1 MADKMAKD
9 PKQIAGG
16 MGCAVGC
23 LTFVA
28 LSYIFS
34 KHINKSADMTVF
46 LISIVAGLIAY
57 FVTKKIKAEES
68 EREKQEV
75 IQLVTSTEPQSTAL
89 DQTVDQSIQLM
100 CRATYV
106 GGHKKYTEKA
116 DVSVVLTK
124 DRILLKELPGHP
136 ETRIDIPYA
145 AVTDFGLA
153 TKEQLTVTRMLLVGI
168 LAFVLKKKGQY
179 LYVKCKDQLGFEN
192 NPVLGEFVGANIS
205 NVNSQLYALIEDARG
220 C

>member
-1 MADKMAKD
+1 MANKMAKD
-9 PKQIAGG
+9 PQQIAGG
-16 MGCAVGC
+16 MGCTVGC

-34 KHINKSADMTVF
+34 KHIDKSGGIIAF
-46 LISIVAGLIAY
+46 LVSIVAGLIAY
-57 FVTKKIKAEES
+57 FVTKKIKTEES

-75 IQLVTSTEPQSTAL
+75 IQFVTSAEPQSTTL
-89 DQTVDQSIQLM
+89 NQNVDQSIQLM
-100 CRATYV
+100 CRATYL

-116 DVSVVLTK
+116 DVSVVLTS

-168 LAFVLKKKGQY
+168 LAFALKKKAQY
-179 LYVKCKDQLGFEN
+179 LYVKYKDQLGFEN

-205 NVNSQLYALIEDARG
+205 NINSQLYALIENARG
-220 C
+220 T